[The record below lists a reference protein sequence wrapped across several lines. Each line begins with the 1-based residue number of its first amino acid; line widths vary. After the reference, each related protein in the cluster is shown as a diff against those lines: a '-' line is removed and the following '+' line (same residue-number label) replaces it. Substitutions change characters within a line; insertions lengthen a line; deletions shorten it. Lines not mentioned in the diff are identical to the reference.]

1 VRGSGGLGTGVGL
14 GWGVRVGVT
23 HEEGPRVQGEGGE
36 SGEEMRDGGTGM
48 GMPWCSERWSRSSIH
63 RRRWRATVW
72 EISVVRRWHCCEMM
86 LAMYSFRVKKLG
98 LMSWISSMVRGRR
111 KWSVREFGWYLTCPM
126 GDAEKKSV
134 W

>member
-1 VRGSGGLGTGVGL
+1 MRGSGGLGTGVGS
-14 GWGVRVGVT
+14 GGEVRVGVT
-23 HEEGPRVQGEGGE
+23 HEEEPRVPGDGGE
-36 SGEEMRDGGTGM
+36 SGEEMEAGGTGM
-48 GMPWCSERWSRSSIH
+48 GMPWCSERWSRSNIH

-98 LMSWISSMVRGRR
+98 LMSCISFMVRGRR
-111 KWSVREFGWYLTCPM
+111 KWSVRASGWYLTCPM
-126 GDAEKKSV
+126 GDTEKKSV